1 MRIAEKDILKTAFN
15 MRYGKYEF
23 LVISFG
29 FMNVLTTF
37 QTLMNAILRS
47 YIDKFVLMYLD
58 DILMYF
64 NSEDEHLE
72 HL

>member
-1 MRIAEKDILKTAFN
+1 MRIAEKDILKIIFN
-15 MRYGKYEF
+15 MKYDKYEF
-23 LVISFG
+23 LVILFG

-64 NSEDEHLE
+64 NSEEKHLE